1 MRTSRTQVCNGP
13 GPQGPLLRG
22 KPLRGDVIG
31 SFWQSFLVSCILL
44 LVETSDF
51 QHKLFKH
58 ARPLGDDEK
67 ILSSKLTEFFFK
79 IAPSYALSIFPKV
92 PTNSKVVDLDA
103 GYNFAVESLK
113 IYRAV
118 FELPIFEKLRPP

>member
-1 MRTSRTQVCNGP
+1 MRTRRTKVCKGP

-31 SFWQSFLVSCILL
+31 SFWQSFLVFGAPLDQKNWKI
-44 LVETSDF
+44 
-51 QHKLFKH
+51 QYKLFKY

-79 IAPSYALSIFPKV
+79 IAPSYALSIFPNV

-118 FELPIFEKLRPP
+118 FEISIFEKLRPP